1 MRQDVQVPALQEL
14 RQLAVK
20 LRPDLLALR
29 RDILRAQAELK
40 LQQAGAR
47 QDLTVGTEYRR
58 QQGINGKSNSLGFF
72 VEVPIPLFDRNEGE
86 IERARQERSQTELRL
101 QAQEQAVIAEIDTA
115 YQQYAAARD
124 LLQIMDQTMLGQA
137 REVREITDY
146 SYRRGDATLLELLD
160 SQRAYNETMQGYN
173 EARAEYARAL
183 YLLDSVSGKEAI
195 R

>member
-1 MRQDVQVPALQEL
+1 V
-14 RQLAVK
+14 
-20 LRPDLLALR
+20 LALR

-47 QDLTVGTEYRR
+47 QDLTLGTEYRR

-72 VEVPIPLFDRNEGE
+72 MELPIPLFNRNEGE
-86 IERARQERSQTELRL
+86 IERARQEQRQTELRL
-101 QAQEQAVIAEIDTA
+101 QAHEQGVVAEIDTV

-124 LLQIMDQTMLGQA
+124 LLQTMDRTMLGQA
-137 REVREITDY
+137 RDVREITDY

-160 SQRAYNETMQGYN
+160 SQRAYNETMQAYN

-183 YLLDSVSGKEAI
+183 YLLDSVSGKGAI